1 MEANN
6 GVLGNNWKKGGLAV
20 VIVVGG
26 LWLASDLFT
35 GNAGG
40 GAYDCKA
47 LIPEVVKLSAE
58 NPNPLTNVKVLDV
71 SAPTTI
77 VAGTNKTI
85 ECSGKAFLS
94 DGSEQDIKYRII
106 QKNEKP
112 WLFFEPADA

>member
-6 GVLGNNWKKGGLAV
+6 GGLGNNWKKGGLAV
-20 VIVVGG
+20 VIGLG
-26 LWLASDLFT
+26 ALWLAPNLLT

-47 LIPEVVKLSAE
+47 LIPEVVKLSAD
-58 NPNPLTNVKVLDV
+58 NPNPLTNVKVLDI
-71 SAPTTI
+71 SAPETV
-77 VAGTNKTI
+77 VAGTDKTI

-94 DGSEQDIKYRII
+94 DGSEQEIKYQII
-106 QKNEKP
+106 QKNDKP

>member
-20 VIVVGG
+20 VIGVGAI
-26 LWLASDLFT
+26 WLASDLLT

-47 LIPEVVKLSAE
+47 LIPEVVKLSSE
-58 NPNPLTNVKVLDV
+58 NPNPLTKVKVLDI
-71 SAPTTI
+71 SAPTTV
-77 VAGTNKTI
+77 VAGTDKAI

-112 WLFFEPADA
+112 WLLFEPADA